1 MFSQFFI
8 ERPIFASVISIVIV
22 IAGSVTL
29 LGLPVSQYPEIT
41 PPTIEVSATYPGA
54 NAQVISETVAA
65 PIEQQVNGVED
76 MIYMSSTSASDGSY
90 KLTVTFEVGTNLD
103 IAQVLVQNRVKLA
116 EPNLPEDVKRQGVNT
131 KKKST
136 NIIMFIS
143 LFSPKGRYDELFLTN
158 YATLRI
164 RDELSRVAG
173 VGEVMVFPQSDYSMR
188 VWLDPYQLRSRVLT
202 TQDVLNA
209 IKEQN
214 VQVAAG
220 QIGQPPAP
228 RGQSFQYPVNVLGR
242 LSEVEQFEDI
252 IVKTEGGRITRL
264 KDVAR
269 VELGGKS
276 YDITSR
282 MNGAPSASIGVYQL
296 PGANA
301 LDVATDVRA
310 LMAQMSRLFPEDMEY
325 AVPYDTTIFVD
336 ESIKEVFITLFQAA
350 GLVFLVLFMFLQDW
364 RATLVPAVAI
374 PVSLIGTFAVMSA
387 LGFSLNMLTLFGLVL
402 AIGVVVDDAIVVVE
416 ACVTHIERG
425 LGAKQAAIKA
435 MGEVSGPVIAT
446 TLVLLAVFVPAA
458 FLPGITGQM
467 YRQFALTIAVATVFS
482 SINALT
488 MSPALCA
495 LLLRPPKK
503 VKNVFFRG
511 FDKAFTKVESGYNGV
526 ARTLVRRTA
535 IMMLLFLGLGF
546 LTGWQFVKV
555 PLGFLPI
562 EDQGYVIASVQ
573 LPDASSLERTTEVL
587 DQIDGILRST
597 PGVEN
602 WVSLGGFSLIDGT
615 NSSNAATVFIVMKPW
630 DERTTPDVSQAA
642 ILGNLQRQLFGIKE
656 AIAFVFPPPGIPGLG
671 VAGGF
676 QMQIQDRG
684 DAGLLELGQMVGE
697 LIVDGEAQSG
707 LSNLN
712 STFRVTVPQLFAEV
726 DREKAKK
733 LGVSLNE
740 VFGTLQAYLGSA
752 YVNDFNKFGRT
763 WQVKVQADHKFR
775 VEPQDIRQLEVRN
788 AEGAMVPIGTLV
800 KVERTLGPQTIMRYN
815 LFPSAA
821 ITGQAAPGF
830 SSGQALTLMEH
841 MADVKLPTSMGYD
854 WTGMSYQEKK
864 VGSESIVVFALAIVL
879 VFLVLAAQYES
890 WTNPTA
896 VILVVPL
903 AVLGTVVA
911 LLMRDFDNNVYT
923 QIGIV
928 LLIGLASKN
937 AILIVEFAA
946 EQRKQGLSIVESAAT
961 AAQLR
966 FRPILMTA
974 ISSIA
979 GFMPLVVAAGAGAA
993 SRQAIGT
1000 AVVGGMIAATIM
1012 SLLFTPVFY
1021 VVMQSLSERLS
1032 GKRHK
1037 DAPAHA
1043 TGTPPES
1050 PPESPMESL

>member
-188 VWLDPYQLRSRVLT
+188 VWLNPYQLRSRVLT

-325 AVPYDTTIFVD
+325 AVPYDTTIFVN

-350 GLVFLVLFMFLQDW
+350 GLVFLVLFLFLQDW

-374 PVSLIGTFAVMSA
+374 PVSLVGTFAVMSA

-503 VKNVFFRG
+503 VKSVFFRG

-573 LPDASSLERTTEVL
+573 LPDASSLERTAEVL
-587 DQIDGILRST
+587 DQIDGILKST

-656 AIAFVFPPPGIPGLG
+656 AITFVFPPPGIPGLG

-821 ITGQAAPGF
+821 ITGQAAAGF
-830 SSGQALTLMEH
+830 SSGQALTLMEQ

-1021 VVMQSLSERLS
+1021 VVMQSVSERLS

-1050 PPESPMESL
+1050 PMKSPMESL

>member
-1 MFSQFFI
+1 
-8 ERPIFASVISIVIV
+8 
-22 IAGSVTL
+22 
-29 LGLPVSQYPEIT
+29 
-41 PPTIEVSATYPGA
+41 
-54 NAQVISETVAA
+54 
-65 PIEQQVNGVED
+65 
-76 MIYMSSTSASDGSY
+76 
-90 KLTVTFEVGTNLD
+90 
-103 IAQVLVQNRVKLA
+103 VLVQTRVKLA
-116 EPNLPEDVKRQGVNT
+116 EPNLPEEVKRQGVNT

-136 NIIMFIS
+136 NIILFIS
-143 LFSPKGRYDELFLTN
+143 LFSPNERYDELFLTN

-164 RDELSRVAG
+164 RDELSRIPG
-173 VGEVMVFPQSDYSMR
+173 VGEVIVFPQSDYSMR
-188 VWLDPYQLRSRVLT
+188 VWLDPNQLHSRRLT
-202 TQDVLNA
+202 TRDVLDA
-209 IKEQN
+209 IQEQN

-242 LSEVEQFEDI
+242 LEDVEQFEDI
-252 IVKTEGGRITRL
+252 IVKTGEGGRITRL
-264 KDVAR
+264 GEVAR
-269 VELGGKS
+269 IELGGKS

-282 MNGAPSASIGVYQL
+282 MSGAPSASIGVYQL

-301 LDVATDVRA
+301 LDVATQVRA
-310 LMAQMSRLFPEDMEY
+310 AMERLSRLFPQDMEY

-336 ESIKEVFITLFQAA
+336 ESIKEVFVTLFQAA
-350 GLVFLVLFMFLQDW
+350 TLVFLVLFIFLQDW

-374 PVSLIGTFAVMSA
+374 PVSLIGTFAVMGL

-425 LGAKQAAIKA
+425 SSAREAAVKA
-435 MGEVSGPVIAT
+435 MSEVSGPVIAT
-446 TLVLLAVFVPAA
+446 TLVLMAVFIPAA

-488 MSPALCA
+488 MSPALSA

-503 VKNVFFRG
+503 RKNALFRG
-511 FDKAFTKVESGYNGV
+511 FDAAFRRVEGGYNGV
-526 ARTLVRRTA
+526 ARALVRRGA
-535 IMMLLFLGLGF
+535 IMMLLFLGVAL

-555 PLGFLPI
+555 PTGFLPI

-573 LPDASSLERTTEVL
+573 LPDAASLERTSEVL
-587 DQIDGILRST
+587 DRIDAILENT

-615 NSSNAATVFIVMKPW
+615 NAANAATVFIVMRPW
-630 DERTTPDVSQAA
+630 DERTTPELSQEG
-642 ILGNLQRQLFGIKE
+642 ILAHLQPRLFAIKE
-656 AIAFVFPPPGIPGLG
+656 AIAFAFPPPGIPGLG

-684 DAGLLELGQMVGE
+684 GAGLMNLGQMVRE
-697 LIVDGEAQSG
+697 LIAAGEAQSG
-707 LSNLN
+707 LANLN

-763 WQVKVQADHKFR
+763 WQVKVQADHQFR
-775 VEPQDIRQLEVRN
+775 IEPRDIRQLEVRDF
-788 AEGAMVPIGTLV
+788 EGNMVPIGTLV
-800 KVERTLGPQTIMRYN
+800 KVERTLGPQTILRYN

-821 ITGQAAPGF
+821 ITGQASPGF
-830 SSGQALTLMEH
+830 SSGQALQLMEQ
-841 MADVKLPTSMGYD
+841 MADAKLPTSMGYD
-854 WTGMSYQEKK
+854 WTGMSYQEKR
-864 VGSESIVVFALAIVL
+864 VGSESIVVFALAIIL

-890 WTNPTA
+890 WTSPTA

-911 LLMRDFDNNVYT
+911 LIARDFDNNVYT

-946 EQRKQGLSIVESAAT
+946 EQRKKGLSILESAAT

-979 GFMPLVVAAGAGAA
+979 GFMPLVIASGAGAA

-1000 AVVGGMIAATIM
+1000 AVVGGMIAATVM
-1012 SLLFTPVFY
+1012 SLIFTPVFY
-1021 VVMQSLSERLS
+1021 VVMQSVSERMRRS
-1032 GKRHK
+1032 KHGE
-1037 DAPAHA
+1037 A
-1043 TGTPPES
+1043 TPGSLVEPSDSS
-1050 PPESPMESL
+1050 PTAAD